1 MPKAT
6 RHDRRIYCVAPID
19 AEDQRKPRL
28 VRASH
33 PNHARKHVERTAVAG
48 LDVRIATQEDLER
61 AIVDQT
67 PVEESRAQ
75 REIQT

>member
-6 RHDRRIYCVAPID
+6 RHDRRIYCAAPID

-28 VRASH
+28 IRASH
-33 PNHARKHVERTAVAG
+33 PSFARRHVERTAVAG
-48 LDVRIATQEDLER
+48 LDIRIATQDDLER

-67 PVEESRAQ
+67 PVEESQAQ
-75 REIQT
+75 KEIL

>member
-28 VRASH
+28 IRASH
-33 PNHARKHVERTAVAG
+33 PNHARRHVERTAVAG
-48 LDVRIATQEDLER
+48 LDIRIATQDDLER

-67 PVEESRAQ
+67 PVEESRRQ
-75 REIQT
+75 LEMPT